1 MKKDNLDI
9 NILPILMKKVFKKVW
24 YRLISYVAANNNMPK
39 RIGLNKVRVKH
50 RKTDLHLEN
59 THEWILWNFQNYA

>member
-1 MKKDNLDI
+1 M
-9 NILPILMKKVFKKVW
+9 
-24 YRLISYVAANNNMPK
+24 AANNNMPK